1 MKLLL
6 PIIKLTA
13 VTLALYTPPVAAQAP
28 QAQVQEYL
36 QLKRD
41 MVIVRSL
48 AEFNNHLES
57 LALSGRLSTNCLFA
71 GHLKGKEKEILQSS
85 LWYNYADSV
94 TITYHPDSSVV
105 FTFTYKDN
113 ALMLAAHRTPALRAR
128 LTSEQQQALAT
139 ARQRVQELISPQMST
154 MEKVRALH
162 DDLVNR
168 ATYDLPSG
176 GSCTAMLLTDRGVCE
191 AYSRALWLMLRM
203 VDIPCLIVAG
213 HTDEPHAWNLV
224 QVDGEWYH
232 VDATWD
238 DPTIIGSNRNVLS
251 HNYFLITDS
260 QIAGD
265 HSWDRKSIP
274 VSAVKDSLYFRTN
287 KAYFTNYGQFWQAV
301 ATAIDSGATEYEAY
315 LTAYGDKSAFER
327 SLLQNIRH
335 IPALAAVRSWSG
347 PQNGGGV
354 VRLTFNHS
362 GTPTRATEE
371 ALQVTRAA
379 VEKARDW
386 VENGGLTDWTDNI
399 DISPIEQEL
408 NHLWQETDRQL
419 REAAQQLEA
428 AAHDTMQS
436 AEQKA
441 TECWDTFIEEMK
453 SWF

>member
-1 MKLLL
+1 MKHLL
-6 PIIKLTA
+6 PIIKLTT
-13 VTLALYTPPVAAQAP
+13 VTLALCTLPAAAQTP

-41 MVIVRSL
+41 MVIVRSVT
-48 AEFNNHLES
+48 EFNNHLES
-57 LALSGRLSTNCLFA
+57 LALSGKQSTNCLFA
-71 GHLKGKEKEILQSS
+71 GNLKGKEKDILQNS

-113 ALMLAAHRTPALRAR
+113 ALMLAAHHTPALRAR
-128 LTSEQQQALAT
+128 LTPEQQQALAV
-139 ARQRVQELISPQMST
+139 ARQRVQELITPQMST
-154 MEKVRALH
+154 LEKVRALH

-176 GSCTAMLLTDRGVCE
+176 GSCTAMLLNNRGVCE

-203 VDIPCLIVAG
+203 ADIPCIIVAG

-238 DPTIIGSNRNVLS
+238 DPTIIGSNKNVLA
-251 HNYFLITDS
+251 HNYFLITDA
-260 QIAGD
+260 QIARD
-265 HSWDRKSIP
+265 HSWNHESIP

-301 ATAIDSGATEYEAY
+301 AIAIDSGATEYEAY

-327 SLLQNIRH
+327 SLLQNTRH

-354 VRLTFNHS
+354 VRLTFKHS

-386 VENGGLTDWTDNI
+386 VEKGGLSDWTDNI
-399 DISPIEQEL
+399 DLSPIEQEL
-408 NHLWQETDRQL
+408 DHLRQEADRQF
-419 REAAQQLEA
+419 RAATHQFEDAARKALE
-428 AAHDTMQS
+428 S

-441 TECWDTFIEEMK
+441 AEWRDAFIEDMK